1 MPDCD
6 AVHHAPHGADDL
18 DPQRIDCATCATVA
32 AVVRHTGRES
42 VCDCGRIFAPRWSD
56 DAAPVAVP
64 PVAPLAA
71 ARAAWPGVLR
81 DLAAARLYARQ
92 EAARVP
98 GGPADATG
106 LLGRLQ
112 GRAGG
117 ATRDASGAQVAQR
130 WALLHREG
138 ADRIRSAF
146 VDQLTRWLEETT
158 PRAPEDAVDW
168 DHARRCAERLRALC
182 ARGEG
187 RLLVAVAIEL
197 AEGATWRDGARLAA
211 DVCASV
217 EMRAAWSARAAEESG
232 LVGRPRRDV
241 TRAPVEAEQIA
252 WGEARLVEAVTTWIE
267 GTGR

>member
-1 MPDCD
+1 MTEETEMLD
-6 AVHHAPHGADDL
+6 AQRL
-18 DPQRIDCATCATVA
+18 DACATCATVA

-56 DAAPVAVP
+56 ADDAPAPP
-64 PVAPLAA
+64 PVAPLTA

-98 GGPADATG
+98 GGPADASG

-117 ATRDASGAQVAQR
+117 AARDASGSQVATM
-130 WALLHREG
+130 WSLLQREG
-138 ADRIRSAF
+138 ADRARRGF
-146 VDQLTRWLEETT
+146 VDALLRHCEETSRPDT
-158 PRAPEDAVDW
+158 DAVDW

-187 RLLVAVAIEL
+187 RLLVALASEL
-197 AEGATWRDGARLAA
+197 AERATWRDGARLAA
-211 DVCASV
+211 DVCAPP
-217 EMRAAWSARAAEESG
+217 EMRAAWGARELEERG
-232 LVGRPRRDV
+232 VIGRPRRDV
-241 TRAPVEAEQIA
+241 AAPSVEQERVA
-252 WGEARLVEAVTTWIE
+252 WGEARLVVAVTTWID
-267 GTGR
+267 GRNA